1 MTTPI
6 MEVRGLRKVFEVR
19 SERGRGKEELVAVA
33 DASFALAPKG
43 SLAIVGESGSGKTTV
58 ARMIAGLERPT
69 MGSILVNG
77 VERDIGRPR
86 GAERLRRGKE
96 VQMVFQDP
104 YSSLD
109 PRQTIGSCIAEVLSL
124 HFKLSP
130 MERDERVAS
139 LLGDVGLAQRHAS
152 VHPRSLSGGQR
163 QRVAIARALAAEP
176 RVLILDEAVS
186 ALDVSVQA
194 QILNLLDDLRQVREV
209 SYLFISH
216 DLAVVQQVCDEVVVM
231 HRGRIVE
238 AGMTEE
244 VLRAPTDEYTRRL
257 IAAVPRPGWRPR
269 RQVRNDD

>member
-1 MTTPI
+1 V
-6 MEVRGLRKVFEVR
+6 VRREQ
-19 SERGRGKEELVAVA
+19 GRGKEELVAVD
-33 DASFALAPKG
+33 DASFTLRLNG

-58 ARMIAGLERPT
+58 ARMIAGLEQPSS
-69 MGSILVNG
+69 GSILVNA
-77 VERDIGRPR
+77 VERSLARAR
-86 GAERLRRGKE
+86 GAERMRRGKE

-109 PRQTIGSCIAEVLSL
+109 PRQTIGACIAEVLSL
-124 HFKLSP
+124 HFELSSKD
-130 MERDERVAS
+130 RDERVAG

-176 RVLILDEAVS
+176 RILILDEAVS

-194 QILNLLDDLRQVREV
+194 QILNLLADLRQTREI

-216 DLAVVQQVCDEVVVM
+216 DLAVVQQVSEEVVVM

-238 AGMTEE
+238 AGTTDD

-269 RQVRNDD
+269 RHSRTLD

>member
-6 MEVRGLRKVFEVR
+6 LEVRGLRKVYDVR
-19 SERGRGKEELVAVA
+19 SAQGRAREELVAVD
-33 DASFALAPKG
+33 DASFALRLNG
-43 SLAIVGESGSGKTTV
+43 SLAIVGESGSGKTTI
-58 ARMIAGLERPT
+58 ARMIAGLEDPT
-69 MGSILVNG
+69 SGTILVDN
-77 VERDIGRPR
+77 VERGLARAR
-86 GAERLRRGKE
+86 GVERLRRGKE

-109 PRQTIGSCIAEVLSL
+109 PRQTIGSCIAEVLNL
-124 HFKLSP
+124 HFALSSK
-130 MERDERVAS
+130 ERDERVAG
-139 LLGDVGLAQRHAS
+139 LLGDVGLAARHAS

-194 QILNLLDDLRQVREV
+194 QILNLLDDLRHDREI

-216 DLAVVQQVCDEVVVM
+216 DLAVVQQVSDEVVVM

-238 AGMTEE
+238 AGTTDD
-244 VLRAPTDEYTRRL
+244 VLRAPSDEYTKRL
-257 IAAVPRPGWRPR
+257 ITAVPRPGWRPR
-269 RQVRNDD
+269 RHARSDD

>member
-6 MEVRGLRKVFEVR
+6 LEVRDLRKVFDVR
-19 SERGRGKEELVAVA
+19 REQGRGKEELVAV
-33 DASFALAPKG
+33 DGASFTLRLNG

-58 ARMIAGLERPT
+58 ARMIAGLEQST
-69 MGSILVNG
+69 SGSILVNG
-77 VERDIGRPR
+77 VERSIERAR

-124 HFKLSP
+124 HFDFSSH
-130 MERDERVAS
+130 ERNERVAG
-139 LLGDVGLAQRHAS
+139 LLGDVGLAQRHATI
-152 VHPRSLSGGQR
+152 HPRSLSGGQR

-194 QILNLLDDLRQVREV
+194 QILNLLDDLRQTREI

-216 DLAVVQQVCDEVVVM
+216 DLAVVQQVSEDVVVM
-231 HRGRIVE
+231 HGGRIVE
-238 AGMTEE
+238 VGATDN
-244 VLRAPTDEYTRRL
+244 VLRAPTDEYTKRL

-269 RQVRNDD
+269 RHTRTLD

>member
-6 MEVRGLRKVFEVR
+6 LEVRGLRKVFEVR
-19 SERGRGKEELVAVA
+19 REHGRGKEELVAVA

-69 MGSILVNG
+69 LGSILVNG
-77 VERDIGRPR
+77 TERDIGRPR

-109 PRQTIGSCIAEVLSL
+109 PRQTIGSCIAEVLTL
-124 HFKLSP
+124 HFELSSKG
-130 MERDERVAS
+130 RDERVAS

-194 QILNLLDDLRQVREV
+194 QILNLLDDLRQAREI

-238 AGMTEE
+238 AGTTEE
-244 VLRAPTDEYTRRL
+244 VLRAPADEYTQRL

-269 RQVRNDD
+269 RQPREFG